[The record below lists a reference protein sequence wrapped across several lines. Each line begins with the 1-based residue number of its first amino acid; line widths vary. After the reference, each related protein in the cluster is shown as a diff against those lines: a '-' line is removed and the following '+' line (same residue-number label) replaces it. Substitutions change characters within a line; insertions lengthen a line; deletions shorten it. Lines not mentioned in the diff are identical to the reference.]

1 MSSEPFFSRWS
12 KRKQAARAAEP
23 PPEDAP
29 PPQSDS
35 VAPDGSPE
43 AAAPLRANEGAAL
56 AETGITAEEIAALPS
71 LEELT
76 AETDMSGFLRKG
88 VPEPLRNAALRRM
101 WSLDPK
107 IRDFVCEAREYAY
120 DWNTP
125 GGVPGTGELGAGIDV
140 ARMVSQIM
148 GAGESAAESGSVA
161 DPEREP
167 GTLPQSSEPEV
178 AQEPAPDLPVQAV
191 RLGEEGNSMA
201 QNSGNE
207 GDRVNE
213 NDAEN
218 AAPQQPVRR
227 HGTAKPVV

>member
-1 MSSEPFFSRWS
+1 
-12 KRKQAARAAEP
+12 
-23 PPEDAP
+23 
-29 PPQSDS
+29 

-125 GGVPGTGELGAGIDV
+125 GGVPGSSGPLPAAEDIARMAARIVGGEQAEADRAGVDKPRAAANSSSQKREQTFSETLGAPDTTAVAPEENRRLAKEETPLDAAAAQADV
-140 ARMVSQIM
+140 IASRPPPQ
-148 GAGESAAESGSVA
+148 ADTRQESLSATEPPRTDGPASVG
-161 DPEREP
+161 P
-167 GTLPQSSEPEV
+167 
-178 AQEPAPDLPVQAV
+178 
-191 RLGEEGNSMA
+191 
-201 QNSGNE
+201 
-207 GDRVNE
+207 
-213 NDAEN
+213 
-218 AAPQQPVRR
+218 RR
-227 HGTAKPVV
+227 HGGAVPV